1 MKKAFYLGLLA
12 LATACSSNPEQQS
25 QATTAAPAKT
35 ATPPREL
42 PAVLQQALTAHG
54 GLAAWQQF
62 AALEFQL
69 KTSLGTPRNEKQL
82 IDLRN
87 RQVRIEAANYQVGMD
102 GQRVWVSPSKAA
114 FGQMPARFYHNLFFY
129 FFAIPFVLAD
139 DGTVYEDLGTRTVAG
154 KAYRALKVSY
164 ESGRGDA
171 SGDQYIAHFNPKT
184 HRLELLLY
192 TVTYF
197 EPGKA
202 APFNALLYSDWQEVD
217 GLLLP
222 QKMEGRQFADDKI
235 GALKYTAEF
244 SNVRLSRAQPDA
256 SRFAMPQGAVVD
268 SVAKPM
274 GK

>member
-1 MKKAFYLGLLA
+1 MKKVFYLGLLA
-12 LATACSSNPEQQS
+12 LATACSSNPEQQT
-25 QATTAAPAKT
+25 QATAAAPTQT
-35 ATPPREL
+35 ATPPRKL
-42 PAVLQQALTAHG
+42 PAVLQQALAAHG

-62 AALEFQL
+62 AAMEFQL
-69 KTSLGTPRNEKQL
+69 KTTLGTPRDEKHL

-102 GQRVWVSPSKAA
+102 GQRVWVTPSKAA
-114 FGQMPARFYHNLFFY
+114 FGEMPARFYHNLFFY

-164 ESGRGDA
+164 ESGRGDS
-171 SGDQYIAHFNPKT
+171 SGDEYIAHFNPT
-184 HRLELLLY
+184 TNHLELLLY

-202 APFNALLYSDWQEVD
+202 ATYNALLYSDWQEVN

-222 QKMEGRQFADDKI
+222 QKMEGHKFADDKI
-235 GALKYTAEF
+235 GALRYTAEF
-244 SNVRLSRAQPDA
+244 SNVRLSPTQPDA

-268 SVAKPM
+268 SVAKPK

>member
-1 MKKAFYLGLLA
+1 MKKVLCLSLLA
-12 LATACSSNPEQQS
+12 LASACSSNPEQQS
-25 QATTAAPAKT
+25 QATAAAPAKT

-42 PAVLQQALTAHG
+42 PAVLQQALAAHG
-54 GLAAWQQF
+54 GLAVWQQF
-62 AALEFQL
+62 GAMEFQL
-69 KTSLGTPRNEKQL
+69 KTTLGTPRNEKHL

-102 GQRVWVSPSKAA
+102 GQQFWVTPSKAA
-114 FGQMPARFYHNLFFY
+114 FGEMPARFYHNLFFY

-139 DGTVYEDLGTRTVAG
+139 DGTVYEDLGTRTVSG

-171 SGDQYIAHFNPKT
+171 SDDEYIAHFDPETN
-184 HRLELLLY
+184 RLELLLY

-202 APFNALLYSDWQEVD
+202 ATFNALLYSDWQEVG
-217 GLLLP
+217 GLQLP
-222 QKMEGRQFADDKI
+222 QKMEGRQFADDKV
-235 GALKYTAEF
+235 GALRYTAEF
-244 SNVRLSRAQPDA
+244 SNVRLNRAQPEA

-268 SVAKPM
+268 SLAKP
-274 GK
+274 KSR